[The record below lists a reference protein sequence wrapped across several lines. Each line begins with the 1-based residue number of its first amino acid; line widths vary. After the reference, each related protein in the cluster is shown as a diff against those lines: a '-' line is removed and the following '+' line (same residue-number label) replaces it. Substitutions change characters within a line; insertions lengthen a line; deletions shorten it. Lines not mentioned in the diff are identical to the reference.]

1 MADPAAAAP
10 AAPNPGEVYEREF
23 VPALFGPWAADLVER
38 AAPARGARVLDV
50 ACGTGVVARLLPPRV
65 GPTGRVVGLDLNP
78 GMLAAAGAAA
88 AGAPIEWLE
97 GSAQAMPLPDGGFD
111 LVLCQQGLQF
121 FPDKAAALREMYRV
135 LAPGGRLFIAV
146 WKSSAHCPGFAAMER
161 ALAKYVGVDA
171 AKLPPFSFG
180 DRAALRGVIAGAG
193 FRDLVIRAEVKMT
206 RFPSPE
212 AFFRTITTGA
222 PAMLGLLAQLT
233 EPQRRE
239 LISEINETLAAHLD
253 DTGLAFPQPAHVASA
268 RK

>member
-1 MADPAAAAP
+1 MVDPAATVP
-10 AAPNPGEVYEREF
+10 AIPSPGEVYEREM

-38 AAPARGARVLDV
+38 AAPGPGARILDV
-50 ACGTGVVARLLPPRV
+50 ACGTGVVTRLLPSRV
-65 GPTGRVVGLDLNP
+65 APTGRVVGLDLNP
-78 GMLAAAGAAA
+78 GMLAAARAAT

-97 GSAQAMPLPDGGFD
+97 GSAQAMPLPDGAFD

-121 FPDKAAALREMYRV
+121 FPDKAAALREMHRV

-146 WKSSAHCPGFAAMER
+146 WRSSAHCPGFAALER
-161 ALAKYVGVDA
+161 ALAKYVGADA

-180 DRAALRGVIAGAG
+180 DRVALRGVIAGAG
-193 FRDLVIRAEVKMT
+193 FRDLVIQAEVKMT

-212 AFFRTITTGA
+212 AFFRTITAGA
-222 PAMLGLLAQLT
+222 PAMLGLLGQLT

-239 LISEINETLAAHLD
+239 LISEINQTLAPHLD
-253 DTGLAFPQPAHVASA
+253 DTGLAFPQPAHLAAA